1 MRHDW
6 TYKRFDEVFDL
17 QMGKT
22 PDRKKLQFFEGD
34 NVWVS
39 IRDMVSKEIDDSNE
53 HISDSAVTS
62 TNIRK
67 VKKGTVIMS
76 FKLTVGK
83 CAIAA
88 RDLYT
93 NEAIMAFNL
102 KEGFDIKPDF
112 LYYYL
117 LGYRWEGANKAVM
130 GMTLNKA
137 TISQH
142 KIGYPHS
149 SIQLSIVAEL
159 NKINDLIG
167 QKKSQLKDLDSLARS
182 IFYDM
187 FGDPVDNEKGWEVKN
202 MVDLCTNIVDCPHST
217 PKKSDFVTD
226 YPCIRTS
233 ELKGGSI
240 TWDTMQYLE
249 KEEYEKRIARLKPE
263 AGDIVFGREGSIG
276 DAVILPKGYNFSLGQ
291 RTMLLRANTKILS
304 NVFLHRVILSEWIK
318 QQIEYVNVS
327 STVAHVNI
335 KDFKQF
341 TVPLPPLPLQQS
353 FAAKIAALEQKKQ
366 MIKASIKDLE
376 TLLASRMQFWFE

>member
-1 MRHDW
+1 MRGDW

-22 PDRKKLQFFEGD
+22 PDRKNLQFFEGD
-34 NVWVS
+34 NIWVS
-39 IRDMVSKEIDDSNE
+39 IRDMIGKKIDNSNE
-53 HISDSAVTS
+53 HISDSAITS

-102 KEGFDIKPDF
+102 KDGFDISPDF

-117 LGYRWEGANKAVM
+117 LGYRWEGTNKAVM
-130 GMTLNKA
+130 GVTLNKA

-142 KIGYPHS
+142 KIGYPDS
-149 SIQLSIVAEL
+149 SIQLSIVSEL
-159 NKINDLIG
+159 DKINDLIG
-167 QKKSQLKDLDSLARS
+167 QKKSQLHDLDSLTQS
-182 IFYDM
+182 IFYET
-187 FGDPVDNEKGWEVKN
+187 FGDPMENKKGWEVKKMEEICN
-202 MVDLCTNIVDCPHST
+202 NIVDCPHST
-217 PKKSDFVTD
+217 PKKSDLVTD

-240 TWDTMQYLE
+240 SWDTMQYLE
-249 KEEYEKRIARLKPE
+249 REEYEIRIARLKPE
-263 AGDIVFGREGSIG
+263 AGDIVFGREGTIG

-291 RTMLLRANTKILS
+291 RTMLLRVNTEIIS
-304 NVFLHRVILSEWIK
+304 NVFLHRVIMSEWIK
-318 QQIEYVNVS
+318 QQIKYVNVS

-341 TVPLPPLPLQQS
+341 IVPLPPLSLQQS
-353 FAAKIAALEQKKQ
+353 FAARITAIEQEKLQ
-366 MIKASIKDLE
+366 IKSSINDLE
-376 TLLASRMQFWFE
+376 TLLASRMQYWFG